1 MNDIIP
7 TAEEAAAAHRTLSFY
22 CKANPEA
29 KTVSSAL
36 NTVLPLLEAIGDGG
50 QWSDALGGR
59 FEDCHRCN
67 GTGYEPFDVAALS
80 DAELVAHV
88 EAADI
93 AGHIE
98 TDCHASY
105 GSSQPGTVYVMEDGT
120 VSGDWGDDVVASLGV
135 RVHAVDIDTTT
146 VEITDSIER
155 FT

>member
-1 MNDIIP
+1 MDHGMS
-7 TAEEAAAAHRTLSFY
+7 TAVECTMCDGERGGWIEHARDT
-22 CKANPEA
+22 
-29 KTVSSAL
+29 SA
-36 NTVLPLLEAIGDGG
+36 GRGRG
-50 QWSDALGGR
+50 SD
-59 FEDCHRCN
+59 CTRCE
-67 GTGYEPFDVAALS
+67 GTGVEPFDVAALT

-93 AGHIE
+93 EGHIE

-120 VSGDWGDDVVASLGV
+120 VSGDWGEDVVASLGV
-135 RVHAVDIDTTT
+135 WVHTVDVDTTT

>member
-1 MNDIIP
+1 MSTVTECTMCDGERGGWIEHARP
-7 TAEEAAAAHRTLSFY
+7 GLSWY
-22 CKANPEA
+22 
-29 KTVSSAL
+29 
-36 NTVLPLLEAIGDGG
+36 
-50 QWSDALGGR
+50 
-59 FEDCHRCN
+59 DCTRCE
-67 GTGYEPFDVAALS
+67 GTGVEPFGVEPFDVAVLT

-93 AGHIE
+93 EGHIE

-135 RVHAVDIDTTT
+135 WVHTVDVDTTT